1 LIIRLR
7 LHVTTVTVPTP
18 IQPTPTCLR
27 HSRAI
32 RTIPEPLCQSRTPSS
47 LTRSSSRLINAS
59 RTLWPHPEPVRVL
72 ATHPEPSGFI
82 PSQLASH
89 QRTPEPSDPL
99 ASRQRIPDTYTH
111 SRPDAPLSFFLL
123 LRQVYSRRSIG
134 LATAVGRSPIA
145 YLPRPFRL
153 SMFFL
158 ALYISVLP
166 PVRCTFPMSHRS
178 LPFARSSVSSSALR
192 LRLPLVHISLFLSP
206 STLLSY
212 FVLSLRPIPDRSR
225 SSRSLPHP
233 ALV

>member
-1 LIIRLR
+1 MLMFNG
-7 LHVTTVTVPTP
+7 VTTVTVPTP

-32 RTIPEPLCQSRTPSS
+32 RTIPEPLCQSRTP
-47 LTRSSSRLINAS
+47 
-59 RTLWPHPEPVRVL
+59 WPHPEPVRVL

-99 ASRQRIPDTYTH
+99 AFRQRIPDNYTH
-111 SRPDAPLSFFLL
+111 SRPDASLSFSLL

-153 SMFFL
+153 SMFLL

-178 LPFARSSVSSSALR
+178 LPFARFSVSSSVLR
-192 LRLPLVHISLFLSP
+192 LRLPLVHISLFLS
-206 STLLSY
+206 LC
-212 FVLSLRPIPDRSR
+212 
-225 SSRSLPHP
+225 
-233 ALV
+233 